1 MTKRSILEYRG
12 EVSPVWCSFCGDY
25 AVLNSLYQVFQRK
38 KLAPEE
44 IVLVSGIGCSSRLPH
59 FVNAYGFHGVH
70 GRTLP
75 TAMGIKLAN
84 PQLTVIA
91 VAGDG
96 DGFGIGLGHFIH
108 TARKNPDLKYLVMD
122 NSLYAQTKGQVS
134 PTTCPHRVTP
144 STPYG
149 VMEEPINP
157 IALAILS
164 GATFVARAY
173 SGKPELLTELLLQA
187 IDHPGFAFI
196 QIISPCV
203 TFNPTDTYRSLTQKS
218 YLVSDYPLEDRV
230 KALELAQ
237 AEDRMALGLFYRV
250 RRPTIE
256 EAVREIVE
264 AAQREGPAEL
274 AGLVEK
280 FNV

>member
-1 MTKRSILEYRG
+1 MSKRSILEYRG
-12 EVSPVWCSFCGDY
+12 DVSPVWCAFCGDY
-25 AVLNSLYQVFQRK
+25 AVLTSLYQVFQQK
-38 KLAPEE
+38 DLAPEE

-59 FVNAYGFHGVH
+59 FVKAYGFHGVH

-84 PQLTVIA
+84 PRITVIA

-108 TARKNPDLKYLVMD
+108 TARRNPDLTYLVMD
-122 NSLYAQTKGQVS
+122 NSLYAQTKGQIS
-134 PTTCPHRVTP
+134 PTTCPHRITP

-149 VMEEPINP
+149 AQEEPINP

-164 GATFVARAY
+164 GATFVGRAY
-173 SGKPELLTELLLQA
+173 SGKPELLTDLMLQA
-187 IDHPGFAFI
+187 IEHPGFALI
-196 QIISPCV
+196 QIVSPCV

-218 YLVSDYPLEDRV
+218 YLIPDHPLEDKA

-237 AEDRMALGLFYRV
+237 SDDRIALGLFYRI
-250 RRPTIE
+250 RRPTLE
-256 EAVREIVE
+256 EAMRERVE
-264 AAQREGPAEL
+264 TAQREGSAQLSEL
-274 AGLVEK
+274 VRE

>member
-1 MTKRSILEYRG
+1 LNKRSILEYRG
-12 EVSPVWCSFCGDY
+12 DVSPVWCSFCGDY
-25 AVLNSLYQVFQRK
+25 SVLNSLYQIFQLK
-38 KLAPEE
+38 NLAPEQ

-59 FVNAYGFHGVH
+59 FVRAYGFHGVH

-108 TARKNPDLKYLVMD
+108 TARRNPSLTYLVMD
-122 NSLYAQTKGQVS
+122 NSVYGQTKGQAS
-134 PTTCPHRVTP
+134 PTTCPHQVT
-144 STPYG
+144 STTPYG
-149 VMEEPINP
+149 VREEPINP

-173 SGKPELLTELLLQA
+173 SGKPDLLTEILTQA

-196 QIISPCV
+196 QVLSPCV

-218 YLVSDYPLEDRV
+218 YLLPDHPLDDQV
-230 KALELAQ
+230 QALELAQ
-237 AEDRMALGLFYRV
+237 THDRTALGIFYQI
-250 RRPTIE
+250 RRPTLEEYLKETIE
-256 EAVREIVE
+256 K
-264 AAQREGPAEL
+264 AQAEQPTQMAEL
-274 AGLVEK
+274 LRE
-280 FNV
+280 FNA

>member
-1 MTKRSILEYRG
+1 MGKRSILEYRS

-25 AVLNSLYQVFQRK
+25 AVLTSLYQVFQQK
-38 KLAPEE
+38 ELAPED

-59 FVNAYGFHGVH
+59 FVKAYGFHGVH

-75 TAMGIKLAN
+75 TATGINLAN
-84 PQLTVIA
+84 PRLTVIA

-108 TARKNPDLKYLVMD
+108 TARRNPDLTYLVMD
-122 NSLYAQTKGQVS
+122 NSLYAQTKGQAS
-134 PTTCPHRVTP
+134 PTTCPLRVTP

-149 VMEEPINP
+149 IREEPINP

-173 SGKPELLTELLLQA
+173 SGKPDLLTELLRQA
-187 IDHPGFAFI
+187 IEHPGFAFI

-218 YLVSDYPLEDRV
+218 YLIPEHPVDDKA

-237 AEDRMALGLFYRV
+237 TNDHIALGLFYQL
-250 RRPTIE
+250 RRPTLE
-256 EAVREIVE
+256 EVMRETVE
-264 AAQREGPAEL
+264 MAQKEGSTQLSEL
-274 AGLVEK
+274 VQE

>member
-1 MTKRSILEYRG
+1 MSKRSILEYRG
-12 EVSPVWCSFCGDY
+12 KVAPIWCSFCGDY
-25 AVLNSLYQVFQRK
+25 VVLNSLYQVFQQK
-38 KLAPEE
+38 DLLPEE

-59 FVNAYGFHGVH
+59 FVKAYGFHGVH

-84 PQLTVIA
+84 PRLTVIA

-108 TARKNPDLKYLVMD
+108 TARRNPNLTYLVMD

-134 PTTCPHRVTP
+134 PTTCPHLVTP

-149 VMEEPINP
+149 IMEEPINP
-157 IALAILS
+157 VALAILS

-187 IDHPGFAFI
+187 IEHPGFAFI

-203 TFNPTDTYRSLTQKS
+203 TFNPADTYKILTQKS
-218 YLVSDYPLEDRV
+218 YPLPDHILEDKA

-237 AEDRMALGLFYRV
+237 AKDRLALGLFYRL
-250 RRPTIE
+250 RRPTLE
-256 EAVREIVE
+256 EAMKEIVE
-264 AAQREGPAEL
+264 TAQTEGSAQLSELVRE
-274 AGLVEK
+274 